1 MRFLSICLILCL
13 LFAVQPAKAQSST
26 FYVATNG
33 SDSTGNGS
41 LGNPWGTITYALQR
55 VPDGS
60 LILVRPGTY
69 TGQVKLKGSF
79 TKVTIRSEVPYR
91 AKLRFNDQVLVSSGP
106 ATGIVF
112 EGFDVAHSGPGAGPL
127 VAHIMGSRKLG
138 LVRNIT
144 IRNNIFHDSYNS
156 DLMKIDSS
164 ASNIIVEFNM
174 FYNQSGSDEHI
185 DVNSARDIIIRYNT
199 FFNDFAGSGRP
210 NNNNTS
216 NFIVVKDSSGDND
229 ELIGS
234 HNIYIGANLF
244 LSWQGLPSSAFIMLG
259 EDGKPY
265 YEAQDIMIENN
276 LMLGNA
282 QNEMRAPLA
291 VYASR
296 NVMFRNNTVSGDL
309 PASAFAMLLSRADSN
324 PANENIRFVNNI
336 WSDHT
341 GTMGAM
347 RGQTNND
354 FSDTRPDRTRTF
366 ALYHN
371 VYWNNG
377 QPIPTDDDDK
387 INYTNDAARLVR
399 DPQLRPARSIGMPR
413 WNETTG
419 TFGGGS
425 FSIQQVFVRMV
436 SAFAAIP
443 PTSAAISHA
452 DPALAPKV
460 DILGRPRGPR
470 PDAGAFQAQPA
481 LTITGKS
488 ADGYTE
494 IAWDCDCE
502 LPGDATWVVDY
513 IGNIETST
521 AEMSNLPLDTRT
533 VQIGGLANNEFY
545 SFTVSAV
552 SAEGETLYS
561 NTVHV
566 LSTNLLL
573 YLPIAQG
580 SGR

>member
-1 MRFLSICLILCL
+1 MRFLSLCLVLCL
-13 LFAVQPAKAQSST
+13 LFTGQPVQAQSAT

-33 SDSTGNGS
+33 SDTTGSGS
-41 LGNPWGTITYALQR
+41 LSKPWGTITYALQR

-69 TGQVKLKGSF
+69 TGQVKLKGNFS
-79 TKVTIRSEVPYR
+79 KVTIRSEVPYR
-91 AKLRFNDQVLVSSGP
+91 AKLRYNEQVLVSSGP
-106 ATGIVF
+106 ASGIVF
-112 EGFDVAHSGPGAGPL
+112 EGFDVSHSGPGAGPL

-164 ASNIIVEFNM
+164 ASNIVVEFNM

-210 NNNNTS
+210 VNHDTS

-234 HNIYIGANLF
+234 HNIYISANLF
-244 LSWQGLPSSAFIMLG
+244 LSWQGLSSSAFIMIG

-265 YEAQDIMIENN
+265 YEAQNITVENN

-282 QNEMRAPLA
+282 ANPMRAPFA
-291 VYASR
+291 VYGSK
-296 NVMFRNNTVSGDL
+296 NVLFRNNTVSGDL
-309 PASAFAMLLSRADSN
+309 PASAYAMLLSRAVSN

-347 RGQTNND
+347 LGQTNND
-354 FSDTRPDRTRTF
+354 FSDTRPDRTNSFT
-366 ALYHN
+366 LYHN

-377 QPIPTDDDDK
+377 EPIPTDDDDE
-387 INYTNDAARLVR
+387 INYTNDVSRKVR
-399 DPQLRPARSIGMPR
+399 DPQLRPARGIGLPR
-413 WNETTG
+413 WNEATG

-425 FSIQQVFVRMV
+425 ISIHQVFVRMV
-436 SAFAAIP
+436 SAFGSIP
-443 PTSAAISHA
+443 PTSAAVGHA

-460 DILGRPRGPR
+460 DILGRPRGAR
-470 PDAGAFQAQPA
+470 PDAGAYQSQPA
-481 LTITGKS
+481 LAVTGRS
-488 ADGYTE
+488 ADGYAE

-513 IGNIETST
+513 TGNIETST
-521 AEMSNLPLDTRT
+521 AEMGNLPLDTRT
-533 VQIGGLANNEFY
+533 VQIDGLTNYEYY
-545 SFTVSAV
+545 SVTVSAV
-552 SAEGETLYS
+552 SAEGEILYS
-561 NTVHV
+561 NTVTV
-566 LSTNLLL
+566 LPTNMSI
-573 YLPIAQG
+573 YLPVAQMPG
-580 SGR
+580 Y